1 MARTAKPWDELTD
14 SQKRNRLK
22 NERAK
27 KRKVAVEGKVF
38 DMATKK
44 KIEEAPRRDVGQ
56 GRLWKELGLYL
67 VSPLS
72 VFQIL
77 AISGIVS
84 YLVYQFYLFDDLVTG
99 LIVEFL
105 AIIYAVMFAKSEG
118 NPGKTFSGCAIL
130 VTIVFS
136 AFNLHSGMDIES
148 RSSDEGLNAIRNQR
162 QIVDTQIKSIQSS
175 HDALPDSYVTRKA
188 QMRSDIQNLSAQLS
202 SLDARIASAPSSSA
216 DDFASIMIRILAMLA
231 SMALIHGLVG
241 RMNETVKA

>member
-1 MARTAKPWDELTD
+1 MARTAKAWEELTE
-14 SQKRNRLK
+14 SQKKNRIK

-27 KRKVAVEGKVF
+27 KRKNAIEGQVF

-44 KIEEAPRRDVGQ
+44 KVESRVEEAVGQ
-56 GRLWKELGLYL
+56 GRLWKELGVYL
-67 VSPLS
+67 ITPLS
-72 VFQIL
+72 VFQLL
-77 AISGIVS
+77 AISGIVT
-84 YLVYQFYLFDDLVTG
+84 YLVYQFYLFDDLITG

-105 AIIYAVMFAKSEG
+105 AVVYAVMHSKSEG
-118 NPGKTFSGCAIL
+118 NPGKAFSAAGIL

-136 AFNLHSGMDIES
+136 SFNLHSGMDLES

-202 SLDARIASAPSSSA
+202 SLDARIATAPSKSA
-216 DDFASIMIRILAMLA
+216 DNFASIMIRILAMLA

-241 RMNETVKA
+241 RMNETIKA